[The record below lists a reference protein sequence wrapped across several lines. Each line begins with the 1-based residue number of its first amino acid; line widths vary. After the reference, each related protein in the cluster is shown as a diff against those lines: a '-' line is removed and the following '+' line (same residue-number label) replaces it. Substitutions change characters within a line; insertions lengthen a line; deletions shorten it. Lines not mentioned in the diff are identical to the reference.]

1 MLRDPY
7 WAAGQASPSSQESGG
22 YSMVGKRWLFGAIA
36 IAFVGMLVAFGTLM
50 RSTASASPAFQVET
64 ATTTATEP
72 ITSTTTITETATTTE
87 TPITTET
94 STTTATPTDI
104 TPTATAV
111 PTITTTPI
119 TTPNPLSRPFWS
131 FAAKFVCGEQPADQ
145 AGQPIAG
152 ETAVKPGNY
161 ATEINIH
168 NPHYLGPI
176 QIRHKALLLVD
187 GGVPVARVPATANPT
202 AFSPLLALPDDG
214 ATMMD
219 CNGIWNLLNPGTT
232 PPTPMPLMIGYL
244 VVVSPANL
252 DVVGVTTATT
262 ANSNLEPAGIAL
274 ETIAVEGK
282 RVLIPASAF
291 PDRALPRDSEFTD
304 E

>member
-1 MLRDPY
+1 
-7 WAAGQASPSSQESGG
+7 
-22 YSMVGKRWLFGAIA
+22 MVGKRWLFSAIVVA
-36 IAFVGMLVAFGTLM
+36 LVGMLVAFGALM

-64 ATTTATEP
+64 ATITTTATEP
-72 ITSTTTITETATTTE
+72 ITSTVTITETTTSTE
-87 TPITTET
+87 TPVTTAT
-94 STTTATPTDI
+94 STATATPTDI
-104 TPTATAV
+104 TPTVTAV

-119 TTPNPLSRPFWS
+119 TTPTPLSRPFWS

-145 AGQPIAG
+145 AGEPIAG
-152 ETAVKPGNY
+152 EPAVKPGNY

-176 QIRHKALLLVD
+176 QIRYKGLLLVER
-187 GGVPVARVPATANPT
+187 GVPVARAPSTAQPGT
-202 AFSPLLALPDDG
+202 FTPLQALPDDG

-232 PPTPMPLMIGYL
+232 PPTPMPLTIGYL
-244 VVVSPANL
+244 VIVSPANL
-252 DVVGVTTATT
+252 DVVGVTTA
-262 ANSNLEPAGIAL
+262 AASNSNLEPAGIAL
-274 ETIAVEGK
+274 QTTTVEGK

-291 PDRALPRDSEFTD
+291 PDRALPRDSEFSD